1 MDDENADKV
10 ASIMASGRR
19 AGHGGDSYSP
29 SPAGWRATRILTLAN
44 GVLQSANAPHTAA
57 TNDSNDFAAQSD
69 SVQGVQA

>member
-1 MDDENADKV
+1 M
-10 ASIMASGRR
+10 
-19 AGHGGDSYSP
+19 GGDSYSP